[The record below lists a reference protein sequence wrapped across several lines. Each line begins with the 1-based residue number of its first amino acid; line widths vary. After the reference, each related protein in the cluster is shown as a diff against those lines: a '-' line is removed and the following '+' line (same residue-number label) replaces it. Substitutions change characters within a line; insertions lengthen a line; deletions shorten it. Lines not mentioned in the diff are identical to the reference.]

1 MSDEQRWGAGS
12 IVTSEAVVLDFNL
25 AGVGSRSIAR
35 SLDTIIQYL
44 AFLVFALVGAV
55 GSIGGGAVGIVVFLV
70 GAFFVLFGYPVAME
84 TLANGRTLGKMA
96 AGIRVV
102 TVEGS
107 PVKFRHAL
115 LRALIAILDVFLSV
129 GGIAVVSALV
139 TRRGQRLGDLAAGTM
154 VVRDRTAA
162 KDAAAQWFPPPVGLE
177 AFTATIDA
185 QALSPRTYGAI
196 RSFLGRAYDMHEPA
210 RSVMAADLAEL
221 ARFEVRSPPPP
232 PNTSNSMYL
241 AAVAAAAQG
250 HAAGGPLQAPPP
262 PPATQPVRFMRPPA
276 ATPTAATPTVP
287 ATSASATPAA
297 PASPVM
303 PAAAPLQPPP
313 AVAQPVK
320 ALPASA
326 PPVAAPTQAP
336 PPQTDNG
343 GFAPPG

>member
-1 MSDEQRWGAGS
+1 MSNDERWGAGS

-44 AFLVFALVGAV
+44 GFLLFALVGAV
-55 GSIGGGAVGIVVFLV
+55 GSIGGGASGIVLFLV
-70 GAFFVLFGYPVAME
+70 GAFLTLFGYPVAME

-115 LRALIAILDVFLSV
+115 LRALIAIFDVFLPV
-129 GGIAVVSALV
+129 GGIAIVSALV

-154 VVRDRTAA
+154 VVRDRTASR
-162 KDAAAQWFPPPVGLE
+162 DAVAQWFPPPVGLE

-185 QALSPRTYGAI
+185 QALTPRTYGAI

-210 RSVMAADLAEL
+210 RSTMARDLAEL
-221 ARFEVRSPPPP
+221 VRHEVRSPPAP

-241 AAVAAAAQG
+241 SAVAAAAQG
-250 HAAGGPLQAPPP
+250 HADPRSVPVPPAPTTQAARFMPPP
-262 PPATQPVRFMRPPA
+262 TGP
-276 ATPTAATPTVP
+276 TPTERPIV
-287 ATSASATPAA
+287 SPAA
-297 PASPVM
+297 PATG
-303 PAAAPLQPPP
+303 
-313 AVAQPVK
+313 
-320 ALPASA
+320 
-326 PPVAAPTQAP
+326 PVAAPATSPPTQPAPTPEPTQAP
-336 PPQTDNG
+336 AAPPDSG